1 MRRLLPLLILLSPA
15 ALAQPTGDEIYRAKC
30 AACHDAGL
38 AQAPRPGVRADW
50 EPRIGKGRPALI
62 RSALYGMPRG
72 AKLPRSG
79 DPALSDREI
88 TQAVDHL
95 LSTLDLPVNSYS
107 PPARI
112 GE

>member
-1 MRRLLPLLILLSPA
+1 
-15 ALAQPTGDEIYRAKC
+15 
-30 AACHDAGL
+30 
-38 AQAPRPGVRADW
+38 
-50 EPRIGKGRPALI
+50 
-62 RSALYGMPRG
+62 MPRG